1 MAVSM
6 FVEFEKTINRFKK
19 LTESSDIQ
27 NPNKSLP
34 AMIILEREE
43 TGENKHAMV
52 GSSKDLIN
60 LFEWGISQ
68 LTEGYKIEFDEMLE
82 LIKENHKNKEHILI
96 TDIKR
101 EI

>member
-1 MAVSM
+1 M
-6 FVEFEKTINRFKK
+6 FVEFEKTTNRFKK

-27 NPNKSLP
+27 NPNKPLP
-34 AMIILEREE
+34 AMIILERKEN
-43 TGENKHAMV
+43 GENKHAMV
-52 GSSKDLIN
+52 GNANDLIN

-82 LIKENHKNKEHILI
+82 LIKENHKNNKHILI
-96 TDIKR
+96 TDIKK